1 MKPSSTAKDVLRG
14 GKVIYEDPAAALN
27 VSEEA
32 WNKIVQDNLVKHKEN
47 EAKAKQDKFLKNKA
61 IQDEQRRQ
69 VEIKKAQ

>member
-32 WNKIVQDNLVKHKEN
+32 WNKIVQDNLVKHKET
-47 EAKAKQDKFLKNKA
+47 EAKAK
-61 IQDEQRRQ
+61 
-69 VEIKKAQ
+69 